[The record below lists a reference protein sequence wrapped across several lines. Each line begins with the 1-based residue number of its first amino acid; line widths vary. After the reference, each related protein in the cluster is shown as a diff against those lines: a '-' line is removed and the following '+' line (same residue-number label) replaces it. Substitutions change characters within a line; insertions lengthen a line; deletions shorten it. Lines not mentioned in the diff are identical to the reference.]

1 MNRLTLLVLSFAACA
16 QASGAPPLP
25 ACAQDPAGIYAAL
38 LAQTPRLLQTPAGD
52 SARQIVVVKTTG
64 YRESMAEYFAPQW
77 ADTLISLLGI
87 DSTTAE
93 DFVRSNQ
100 NEDLFPH
107 PIPGMQH
114 VVLADLAEVSSLFE
128 GVGPA
133 GWERFYARFPNS
145 QGYLIVT
152 QVGISA
158 DGTEALVFYGDLKG
172 PRYGMGE
179 FVVLRCNGK
188 EWLVSLRQ
196 TTWMS

>member
-1 MNRLTLLVLSFAACA
+1 MNRLTLLVLSFAACT

-25 ACAQDPAGIYAAL
+25 ACTQDPAGIYAAL

-93 DFVRSNQ
+93 DFVRRNQ
-100 NEDLFPH
+100 NEALFPY
-107 PIPGMQH
+107 PIPGMH
-114 VVLADLAEVSSLFE
+114 VVLTDVAEVRSLFE

-158 DGTEALVFYGDLKG
+158 DGSEALVFYGDHKG
-172 PRYGMGE
+172 PRYAVGE
-179 FVVLRCNGK
+179 FVVLRCDGGS
-188 EWLVSLRQ
+188 WVVSFRQ
-196 TTWMS
+196 TAWMS